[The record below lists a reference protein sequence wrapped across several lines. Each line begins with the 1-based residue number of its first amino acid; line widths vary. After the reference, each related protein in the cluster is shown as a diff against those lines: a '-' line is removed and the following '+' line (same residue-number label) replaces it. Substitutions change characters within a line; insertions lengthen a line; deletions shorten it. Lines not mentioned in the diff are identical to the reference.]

1 MKKKWSSKQVLL
13 VFGLAMGSTAIYIW
27 KNEMAL
33 IPAGMK
39 APDFEM
45 RDQNGVVRTLES
57 FRGHAVVLYFYPRD
71 ETYACTAEA
80 CSFRD
85 RYEAFVREEIVVI
98 GVSQD
103 SPASHLSFANNHKLP
118 FILLSDERGEVSKQ
132 YGVPKLLGLFPGR
145 VTYVIDHQG
154 TVLGSFHDDLRGTK
168 HVEEALRILDSK
180 SR

>member
-1 MKKKWSSKQVLL
+1 MKKKWPSKQITILL
-13 VFGLAMGSTAIYIW
+13 GLAVGSIAIYTW

-33 IPAGMK
+33 IPAGTK

-45 RDQNGVVRTLES
+45 QDQHGVGRSLAS
-57 FRGHAVVLYFYPRD
+57 FRGHNLVLYFYPRD

-85 RYEAFVREEIVVI
+85 RYESFARKEIVVI

-118 FILLSDERGEVSKQ
+118 FILLTDERGEVSKQ
-132 YGVPKLLGLFPGR
+132 YGVPKFLGLFPGR
-145 VTYVIDHQG
+145 VTYVIDPHG
-154 TVLGSFHDDLRGTK
+154 TIMGSFHDDMRGTK
-168 HVEEALRILDSK
+168 HVEEALRMLGSTGP
-180 SR
+180 